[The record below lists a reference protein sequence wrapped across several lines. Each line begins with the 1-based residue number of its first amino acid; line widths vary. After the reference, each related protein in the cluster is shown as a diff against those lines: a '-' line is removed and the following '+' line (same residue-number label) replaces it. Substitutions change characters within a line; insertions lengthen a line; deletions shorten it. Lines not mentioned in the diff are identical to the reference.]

1 MAEAIS
7 STKARS
13 ALALVATSVVFSCAP
28 PPSQQPVAGEATP
41 AALSLERPIPYP
53 VFETPA
59 FSRAVARG
67 TRTRTG
73 EPGARYWQQ
82 FAEYSL
88 AAELDPVSALLRG
101 TGRIRYHNRSPDSL
115 TRLVVHLYQNLHAP
129 DARRNRRVPVTTGVS
144 LSRVVVNGQPL
155 AALEITDTLGV
166 GYRVDGT
173 VAWLQLPRA
182 IPAGATTDL
191 EFAWSFT
198 VPPVGAPR
206 MGRDEGVF
214 HLAYWYPQMSVHD
227 DLDGWDTDQY
237 MSLAEFYMGYAD
249 YDVSLTVPAGW
260 IVSATG
266 ELTNSETVLP
276 ALVRERLARA
286 RATGEIVH
294 VISREASPEEI
305 AAARPSP
312 SRPAETWR
320 FRARNVR
327 DFVWNASDR
336 YAWDATRSVI
346 PDANADGRPDTVMI
360 HALYRPGAR
369 SWERAA
375 EFGRHSIDFLS
386 RTLWPY
392 PWPHMTA
399 VEGIITGGMEYPM
412 MTLIGAGPR
421 GRDSVSLHAVTI
433 HEIAHMWFPM
443 IVGSD
448 EKSYTWLDEGLV
460 TFNEVEG
467 VLDFF
472 RGMSRDTAEG
482 DRYVPLA
489 RTGTDAAMMIHGD
502 LYPFERARGVAGYD
516 KPMKILHAL
525 RALLGEQ
532 TFWRAFR
539 EYGRRWSYKH
549 PQPWDFFNTFE
560 NVAGRDLDWFWR
572 TWFYETWALD
582 QAIAA
587 VTPSG
592 GSLLVTIE
600 DRGLAPMPVR
610 LAITRSDGRVDR
622 LEIPVEVWL
631 SGRRRHSAVLSDGN
645 SVRSIEIDPER
656 FFPDIDRTNQTWSR

>member
-1 MAEAIS
+1 MLEAIS

-13 ALALVATSVVFSCAP
+13 ALALVTAGAAFTCAP
-28 PPSQQPVAGEATP
+28 PPSQLPEVRSATP
-41 AALSLERPIPYP
+41 AALNLERPIPYP

-59 FSRAVARG
+59 FARAVARG

-73 EPGARYWQQ
+73 EPGPRYWQQ

-88 AAELDPVSALLRG
+88 AAELDPISALLRG

-115 TRLVVHLYQNLHAP
+115 TKLVVHLYQNLHAP

-144 LSRVVVNGQPL
+144 LSRVVVNGQPFD
-155 AALEITDTLGV
+155 ALEITDSTGV

-173 VAWLQLPRA
+173 VMWLQLPRA

-214 HLAYWYPQMSVHD
+214 HLAYWYPQMAVYD

-266 ELTNSETVLP
+266 DLVNATEVLP
-276 ALVRERLARA
+276 TPVRQRLARA
-286 RATGEIVH
+286 RSSGEIVH
-294 VISREASPEEI
+294 VVSADER
-305 AAARPSP
+305 AAGVSTAAGPQLS
-312 SRPAETWR
+312 WR

-327 DFVWNASDR
+327 DFVWNASNR
-336 YAWDATRSVI
+336 YVWDATRAVVR
-346 PDANADGRPDTVMI
+346 DNNGDGREDTVMV
-360 HALYRPGAR
+360 HALYRPGVPT
-369 SWERAA
+369 WDRAA
-375 EFGRHSIDFLS
+375 EFGRHSISFLS
-386 RTLWPY
+386 RALWPY
-392 PWPHMTA
+392 PWPHMTS
-399 VEGIITGGMEYPM
+399 VEGIISGGMEFPM
-412 MTLIGAGPR
+412 ITLL
-421 GRDSVSLHAVTI
+421 GRNSRHPQGWQDSLSLHSVTI
-433 HEIAHMWFPM
+433 HEYGHMWYPM
-443 IVGSD
+443 LVGSN
-448 EKSYTWLDEGLV
+448 ERRYTWQDEGLTV
-460 TFNEVEG
+460 FNQLEG
-467 VLDFF
+467 MEDFF
-472 RGMSRDTAEG
+472 PRIERESLRR
-482 DRYVPLA
+482 DRYLPLA
-489 RTGTDAAMMIHGD
+489 RAGSDVELMRHGD
-502 LYPFERARGVAGYD
+502 LYPTELSRVVAGYD
-516 KPMKILHAL
+516 KPAKVLHAL
-525 RALLGEQ
+525 RALLGEDV
-532 TFWRAFR
+532 FWNAYRQYSR
-539 EYGRRWSYKH
+539 SWTNRH

-592 GSLLVTIE
+592 GSLLVIIA

-610 LAITRSDGRVDR
+610 LAITRTDGRVDR
-622 LEIPVEVWL
+622 LDVPVDVWL
-631 SGRRRHSAVLSDGN
+631 SGRRRHSAVISDGN

>member
-1 MAEAIS
+1 MLEAIS

-13 ALALVATSVVFSCAP
+13 AVALVTAGAVFTCAP
-28 PPSQQPVAGEATP
+28 PPSQQPVVGSATP
-41 AALSLERPIPYP
+41 AALNLERPIPYP

-59 FSRAVARG
+59 FARAAARG

-144 LSRVVVNGQPL
+144 LSRVVVNGHPL
-155 AALEITDTLGV
+155 GALEITDTLGV

-173 VAWLQLPRA
+173 IAWLQLARA
-182 IPAGATTDL
+182 IPAGATTNL

-214 HLAYWYPQMSVHD
+214 HLAYWYPQLAVYD

-266 ELTNSETVLP
+266 ELINATDVLP
-276 ALVRERLARA
+276 MAVRQRLARA
-286 RATGEIVH
+286 RSSGEIVH
-294 VISREASPEEI
+294 VVSADER
-305 AAARPSP
+305 AAGVSTTAG
-312 SRPAETWR
+312 AQLTWR

-327 DFVWNASDR
+327 DFVWNASNR
-336 YAWDATRSVI
+336 YVWDATRSVVA
-346 PDANADGRPDTVMI
+346 DANADGRPDTVMI
-360 HALYRPGAR
+360 HALYRPDTR
-369 SWERAA
+369 TWERSA

-386 RTLWPY
+386 RTLSPY

-421 GRDSVSLHAVTI
+421 GRDSISLHAVTM

-448 EKSYTWLDEGLV
+448 EKSYTWLDEGLTSFV
-460 TFNEVEG
+460 EVEG
-467 VLDFF
+467 ALDFF
-472 RGMSRDTAEG
+472 RGRSRDSAEA
-482 DRYVPLA
+482 DRYIPLA
-489 RTGTDAAMMIHGD
+489 RSGTDAEMMLHGD
-502 LYPFERARGVAGYD
+502 LYPFERARVVAGYD
-516 KPMKILHAL
+516 KPTKVLHAL
-525 RALLGEQ
+525 RAVLGEQ

-539 EYGRRWSYKH
+539 EYVRRWSYKH
-549 PQPWDFFNTFE
+549 PQPWDFFNAFE
-560 NVAGRDLDWFWR
+560 NVGGRDLDWFWR
-572 TWFYETWALD
+572 TWFYEAWALD

-610 LAITRSDGRVDR
+610 LAITRTDGRVDR
-622 LEIPVEVWL
+622 LDIPVDVWL
-631 SGRRRHSAVLSDGN
+631 SGRRRHSAVISDGN

-656 FFPDIDRTNQTWSR
+656 FFPDIDRTNQSWSR